1 MMTSTE
7 RALTLAVATAL
18 AASPAAAQHG
28 APRPH
33 IVFSMVDD
41 LGWANVGWHNKD
53 VLTPRSEALI
63 AEGIQLDRNYTYPYC
78 SPSRSSLMSG
88 RLPYHVNQI
97 NLPGYYAGSGVARN
111 MTMIPKKLKQAGY
124 STHMIGKTRH
134 RQAWG
139 GRRGKN

>member
-63 AEGIQLDRNYTYPYC
+63 AEGIQLDRHLPVLQ
-78 SPSRSSLMSG
+78 SLSEQSDVRSLAIPRQPDQPPRLLCRFG
-88 RLPYHVNQI
+88 RCTQYDND
-97 NLPGYYAGSGVARN
+97 
-111 MTMIPKKLKQAGY
+111 TKKAQAGGIFD
-124 STHMIGKTRH
+124 SHDR
-134 RQAWG
+134 
-139 GRRGKN
+139 